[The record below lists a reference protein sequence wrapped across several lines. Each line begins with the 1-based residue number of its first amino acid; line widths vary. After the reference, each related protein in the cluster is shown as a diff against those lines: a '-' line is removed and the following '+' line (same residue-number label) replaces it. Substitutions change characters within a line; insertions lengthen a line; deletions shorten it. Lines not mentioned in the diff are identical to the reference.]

1 MTAAAR
7 NVALYPWFKFFQNLI
22 FWQATWFLFFQ
33 SELSAAQA
41 ILIYV
46 FFDISTTVF
55 EVPSGYLSDRV
66 GRRFTL
72 ILSALTGLA
81 AALMQWGGS
90 EFWIFAL
97 AQVALGAH
105 IAFASG
111 TDSAFLYEALAEDGR
126 EEEVEAQ
133 ELRAWRFNFA
143 ALAVSAVTGGAMALW
158 DLRLPYI
165 ANAAAFVLVLIVVFR
180 FTEPARKASRS
191 QVKAAAR
198 LKVLKTALTH
208 PVLVWLFLLSVLMY
222 GFSHIPFVFGQPFIL
237 TALDG
242 LGLAA
247 NAPLVSGAVTAVM
260 MTLSIVTSWAA
271 PPIRAR
277 LGLKGIL
284 LLAFAIQIALVAGL
298 AVTGSVFAIALLLIR
313 MVPNSLSRPF
323 ILARIQPELTDE
335 VRATY
340 LSLQSLV
347 GRLLFAGSLALA
359 SVNASAVGEMA
370 YGEIRLILMGYAL
383 AGAIAFGL
391 LVFLGRQRAI

>member
-7 NVALYPWFKFFQNLI
+7 NVALYPWFKFLQNLI

-72 ILSALTGLA
+72 ILSAFAGLA
-81 AALMQWGGS
+81 AALLQWGGS
-90 EFWIFAL
+90 EFWVFAL

-126 EEEVEAQ
+126 EDEVEAQ

-158 DLRLPYI
+158 DLRLPYV
-165 ANAAAFVLVLIVVFR
+165 ANAAAFVFVLIVVFR
-180 FTEPARKASRS
+180 FTEPVRKIPQS
-191 QVKAAAR
+191 QVNVAAR
-198 LKVLKTALTH
+198 LDVLKTALMH
-208 PVLVWLFLLSVLMY
+208 PVLVWLFILSVLMY

-242 LGLAA
+242 WGLAA

-260 MTLSIVTSWAA
+260 MTISIVTSWAA
-271 PPIRAR
+271 PSIRER

-284 LLAFAIQIALVAGL
+284 LLAFGIQIALVAGL
-298 AVTGSVFAIALLLIR
+298 AMTGSAVAIALLLMR

-370 YGEIRLILMGYAL
+370 YGEIRLILVGYAL
-383 AGAIAFGL
+383 AGALTFGL